1 MRVLVITFGTEGDVR
16 PLAALCAAL
25 IEAGHEATFLGP
37 SDALEAARELGVP
50 AHGLPG
56 AVRATLSAAGTT
68 RGAAAG
74 LAGVVNQNA
83 SAWLKLAL
91 DHGADCD
98 AVVGAGLAAFIGL
111 SAAEKLGVV
120 GVGAGMFPIT
130 PTTEFASPF
139 IPPGAIPAW
148 ANRLSFLLVGEL
160 IWRSLAGATNAAR
173 KAVGLPARRRL
184 WSEHPMLYGF
194 SRHLVPR
201 PRDWPANAAVC
212 GVWSSPPTE
221 WSPPEALAAFLA
233 AGEPPIYLGFG
244 SMPVAEPRRLL
255 EPLVAAIGG
264 RRALFYPGWSGI
276 AEPDLPSNVQV
287 IGATPHD
294 WLFPRTAMAIH
305 HGGSGTTH
313 AAAGAG
319 VPSIVV
325 PFAGDQRFWADRL
338 RRAGVAPASIK
349 ARSPDS
355 AAIAASIAFASR
367 DDVRSRAAELGMALA
382 NENGPASAIS
392 HLEALTAGAPRP
404 VSGEA

>member
-1 MRVLVITFGTEGDVR
+1 MTQFQT
-16 PLAALCAAL
+16 
-25 IEAGHEATFLGP
+25 
-37 SDALEAARELGVP
+37 
-50 AHGLPG
+50 
-56 AVRATLSAAGTT
+56 
-68 RGAAAG
+68 
-74 LAGVVNQNA
+74 
-83 SAWLKLAL
+83 
-91 DHGADCD
+91 
-98 AVVGAGLAAFIGL
+98 
-111 SAAEKLGVV
+111 
-120 GVGAGMFPIT
+120 
-130 PTTEFASPF
+130 
-139 IPPGAIPAW
+139 
-148 ANRLSFLLVGEL
+148 
-160 IWRSLAGATNAAR
+160 
-173 KAVGLPARRRL
+173 
-184 WSEHPMLYGF
+184 
-194 SRHLVPR
+194 
-201 PRDWPANAAVC
+201 
-212 GVWSSPPTE
+212 
-221 WSPPEALAAFLA
+221 
-233 AGEPPIYLGFG
+233 
-244 SMPVAEPRRLL
+244 
-255 EPLVAAIGG
+255 AIGG